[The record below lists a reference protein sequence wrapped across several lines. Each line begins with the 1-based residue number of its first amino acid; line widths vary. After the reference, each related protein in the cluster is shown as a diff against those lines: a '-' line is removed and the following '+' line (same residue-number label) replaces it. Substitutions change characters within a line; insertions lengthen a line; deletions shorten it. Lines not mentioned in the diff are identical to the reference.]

1 MFRKL
6 WLASML
12 VIYALFFGWYTS
24 FSGPLTEQE
33 IQVVLEHARDARSAS
48 DVRVL
53 EAFMRSDTGDDFVMV
68 NLLELNEN
76 PPDLPA
82 TGPGAAPMDLI
93 NHYME
98 HMYVAQFKRACHPLF
113 FGRAV
118 GGALDLSGIEGAE
131 RWTQAALFR
140 YRSRRDVLEI
150 VLNPAFDERHDYKMA
165 ALLKTIAVPVE
176 ASLLIDLRLFVALLL
191 FTIFSIVDWLAFR
204 RRV

>member
-1 MFRKL
+1 V
-6 WLASML
+6 L

-24 FSGPLTEQE
+24 FSGPMTEQE
-33 IQVVLEHARDARSAS
+33 IQVVLEHARDVRTAS

-53 EAFMRSDTGDDFVMV
+53 EAFMRSDTGGDFVMV

-82 TGPGAAPMDLI
+82 TGPDATPMDLI

-98 HMYVAQFKRACHPLF
+98 HMYVAQLKRACHPLF
-113 FGRAV
+113 FGRTI
-118 GGALDLSGIEGAE
+118 GAAMDLSGIEGAE

-150 VLNPAFDERHDYKMA
+150 VLNPAFHERHDYKMA
-165 ALLKTIAVPVE
+165 ALAKTIAVPVE
-176 ASLLIDLRLFVALLL
+176 PSLLIDLRLFVALLL
-191 FTIFSIVDWLAFR
+191 FTIISVVDWLAFR